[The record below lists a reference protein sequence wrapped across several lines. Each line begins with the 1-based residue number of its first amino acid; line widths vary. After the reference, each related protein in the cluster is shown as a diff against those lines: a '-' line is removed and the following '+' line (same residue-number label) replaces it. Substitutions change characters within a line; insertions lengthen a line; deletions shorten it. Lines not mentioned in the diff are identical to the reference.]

1 MKQLISTTLLLL
13 AFLSTT
19 LNAQQISSDA
29 YNKDVI
35 HEDFNAEGEYFKIIT
50 TTDNYF
56 ILDKGDYLLSR
67 NNKDSEYAIIAN
79 NSSVTDF
86 VIKAAVRIGPSE
98 NKKASVGIILKA
110 QQDGKG
116 AIIFEINKK
125 REYRIKQLI
134 GNNYQTLSGNAKQE
148 GWVKNKLVHGVDEHN
163 FIEIRSEK
171 NIYDIYINSKYL
183 TTFFIPDFT
192 SGSCGLIISPATKAR
207 ISYYYINTKGE
218 STAVADYTNENT
230 ASVNETIEQ
239 LNKRIV
245 ILEENNAK
253 LNELNTDSKA
263 LQLDEIKALT
273 AKNTSLANITTE
285 QEEEII
291 ELNSLI
297 TDLKEKANK
306 AEELETSNNSLQTTV
321 SSLTSENNS
330 LSSEI
335 KTLKIRNSDLATIS
349 STKEKEIIELNSLI
363 TSLKEKANK
372 AEELEN
378 SNTSLQTTV
387 SSLTSEN
394 NSLSSEVKTL
404 TTRNSDL
411 ASITTTQLIEI
422 KNNISLEASFN
433 NTIKELES
441 SKAQLLNEINTLK
454 VKNTELGSISS
465 TQEKEITALT
475 TVIDNFRATSNQAS
489 ATNKQL
495 NKKISGLKQQISL
508 EIATNTNLTNDLNKI
523 NKSTN
528 TQITQLTTEV
538 KTLKNKVAKLQTSNS
553 TLSADLS
560 TEKSAHQNTKSGLS
574 KSVKNKTTEINTLT
588 AELYNAK
595 EQLKTAKKTA
605 KNLKECVTNT
615 STLSVDLKNANTE
628 LITLKTT
635 QTKHDKVT
643 ADLNSKITVLSNQIS
658 TLELQLRTTKSEIS
672 ALEISNTQLK
682 ALFIQKDFELNGVK
696 ASEMVK
702 ETTVYVPTPKNLK
715 SNKVVYAVQLGMFM
729 QTQSASVYKNLDAV
743 WYQSNENG
751 TYQYLSGEF
760 SSPKEAAD
768 HQKAINAKGYTSA
781 FVVTIT
787 K

>member
-35 HEDFNAEGEYFKIIT
+35 HEDFNTEGKYFKIVT

-86 VIKAAVRIGPSE
+86 VIKTAVRIGPSA

-148 GWVKNKLVHGVDEHN
+148 GWVKNKLVNGVDEHN

-171 NIYDIYINSKYL
+171 NIYDIYINSEYL

-218 STAVADYTNENT
+218 STAVANYTNKNT

-285 QEEEII
+285 QE
-291 ELNSLI
+291 
-297 TDLKEKANK
+297 
-306 AEELETSNNSLQTTV
+306 
-321 SSLTSENNS
+321 
-330 LSSEI
+330 
-335 KTLKIRNSDLATIS
+335 
-349 STKEKEIIELNSLI
+349 KEIIELNSLI

-372 AEELEN
+372 AEELET

-394 NSLSSEVKTL
+394 NSLSSEVTNL
-404 TTRNSDL
+404 TIMNSDL
-411 ASITTTQLIEI
+411 ASI
-422 KNNISLEASFN
+422 
-433 NTIKELES
+433 S
-441 SKAQLLNEINTLK
+441 S
-454 VKNTELGSISS
+454 S
-465 TQEKEITALT
+465 QEKEITALT
-475 TVIDNFRATSNQAS
+475 TAIENFRNTSNQSS

-508 EIATNTNLTNDLNKI
+508 EKATNTDLTNDLNKI

-560 TEKSAHQNTKSGLS
+560 TEKSAHKNTKSGLS

-588 AELYNAK
+588 AELNKAK
-595 EQLKTAKKTA
+595 EQLKSVKKTA
-605 KNLKECVTNT
+605 KNLKECATNA
-615 STLSVDLKNANTE
+615 STLSVDLRNANTE
-628 LITLKTT
+628 LSTLKTT

-658 TLELQLRTTKSEIS
+658 TLELQLQTTKYEIS
-672 ALEISNTQLK
+672 ALETSNTELK

-696 ASEMVK
+696 ASDMVK

-729 QTQSASVYKNLDAV
+729 QTQSASAYKNLDAV

>member
-86 VIKAAVRIGPSE
+86 VIKTAVRIGPSD

-134 GNNYQTLSGNAKQE
+134 GDNYQTLSGNAKQE
-148 GWVKNKLVHGVDEHN
+148 GWVKNKLVNGVDEHN

-171 NIYDIYINSKYL
+171 NIYDIYINSEYL

-218 STAVADYTNENT
+218 STAVANYTNENT

-253 LNELNTDSKA
+253 LNELNTDSKT

-285 QEEEII
+285 Q
-291 ELNSLI
+291 
-297 TDLKEKANK
+297 
-306 AEELETSNNSLQTTV
+306 
-321 SSLTSENNS
+321 
-330 LSSEI
+330 
-335 KTLKIRNSDLATIS
+335 
-349 STKEKEIIELNSLI
+349 EKEIIELNSLI

-372 AEELEN
+372 AEELET

-394 NSLSSEVKTL
+394 NSLSSEVTNL
-404 TTRNSDL
+404 TIMNSDL
-411 ASITTTQLIEI
+411 ASI
-422 KNNISLEASFN
+422 
-433 NTIKELES
+433 S
-441 SKAQLLNEINTLK
+441 S
-454 VKNTELGSISS
+454 S
-465 TQEKEITALT
+465 QEKEITALT
-475 TVIDNFRATSNQAS
+475 TAIENFRNTSNQSS

-508 EIATNTNLTNDLNKI
+508 EKATNTDLTNDLNKI

-560 TEKSAHQNTKSGLS
+560 TEKSAHKNTKSGLS
-574 KSVKNKTTEINTLT
+574 TSVKNKTTEINTLT
-588 AELYNAK
+588 AELNTAK

-605 KNLKECVTNT
+605 KNLKECATNA
-615 STLSVDLKNANTE
+615 STLSVDLRNANTE
-628 LITLKTT
+628 LSTLKTT

-658 TLELQLRTTKSEIS
+658 TLELKLQTTKSEIS
-672 ALEISNTQLK
+672 ALETSNTELK

-696 ASEMVK
+696 ASDMVK

-729 QTQSASVYKNLDAV
+729 QTQSASAYKNLDAV

>member
-35 HEDFNAEGEYFKIIT
+35 HEDFNTEGEYFKIVT

-86 VIKAAVRIGPSE
+86 VIKTAVRIGPSE

-134 GNNYQTLSGNAKQE
+134 GDSYQTLSGNAKQE
-148 GWVKNKLVHGVDEHN
+148 GWVKNKLVNGVDEHN

-171 NIYDIYINSKYL
+171 NIYDIYINSEYL

-218 STAVADYTNENT
+218 STAVANYTNENT

-263 LQLDEIKALT
+263 LQSDEIIALT
-273 AKNTSLANITTE
+273 TKNTSLANITTE

-297 TDLKEKANK
+297 TD
-306 AEELETSNNSLQTTV
+306 
-321 SSLTSENNS
+321 
-330 LSSEI
+330 
-335 KTLKIRNSDLATIS
+335 
-349 STKEKEIIELNSLI
+349 
-363 TSLKEKANK
+363 LKEKANK

-411 ASITTTQLIEI
+411 ASIT
-422 KNNISLEASFN
+422 
-433 NTIKELES
+433 
-441 SKAQLLNEINTLK
+441 
-454 VKNTELGSISS
+454 S

-475 TVIDNFRATSNQAS
+475 TAIENFKNTSNQSS

-508 EIATNTNLTNDLNKI
+508 EQATNTDLTNQINKI

-528 TQITQLTTEV
+528 TQITQLTNQVKVNLSQV
-538 KTLKNKVAKLQTSNS
+538 KTLKNKVTQLQTSNS

-560 TEKSAHQNTKSGLS
+560 TEKSAHKNTKSGIS
-574 KSVKNKTTEINTLT
+574 KSVRNKTTEINTLT
-588 AELYNAK
+588 ADLNNAK
-595 EQLKTAKKTA
+595 EQLKTAI
-605 KNLKECVTNT
+605 
-615 STLSVDLKNANTE
+615 STLSGDLWSANTE
-628 LITLKTT
+628 LSTLKTT

-658 TLELQLRTTKSEIS
+658 TLELQLQTTKSEIS
-672 ALEISNTQLK
+672 VLEITNTELK

-696 ASEMVK
+696 ASDMVK
-702 ETTVYVPTPKNLK
+702 ETTVYIPTPKNLK

-768 HQKAINAKGYTSA
+768 HQKAINAKGYSSA

>member
-13 AFLSTT
+13 AFLSIT
-19 LNAQQISSDA
+19 LNAQQISSEA

-35 HEDFNAEGEYFKIIT
+35 HEDFNTEGEYFKIVT

-86 VIKAAVRIGPSE
+86 VIKTAVRIGPSE

-125 REYRIKQLI
+125 KEYRIKQLI

-148 GWVKNKLVHGVDEHN
+148 GWVKNKLVNGVDEHN

-171 NIYDIYINSKYL
+171 NIYDIYINSEYL

-218 STAVADYTNENT
+218 STAVANYTNENT

-306 AEELETSNNSLQTTV
+306 AEELETSNTSLQTTV

-335 KTLKIRNSDLATIS
+335 
-349 STKEKEIIELNSLI
+349 
-363 TSLKEKANK
+363 
-372 AEELEN
+372 
-378 SNTSLQTTV
+378 
-387 SSLTSEN
+387 
-394 NSLSSEVKTL
+394 KTL

-422 KNNISLEASFN
+422 KNNISLVASFN

-454 VKNTELGSISS
+454 VKNTELASISS
-465 TQEKEITALT
+465 TQEKEITTLT
-475 TVIDNFRATSNQAS
+475 TAIDNFRATSNQAS

-508 EIATNTNLTNDLNKI
+508 EKATNTNLTNDLNKI

-560 TEKSAHQNTKSGLS
+560 TEKIAHKNTKSGLS

-588 AELYNAK
+588 AELNNAK

-605 KNLKECVTNT
+605 KNLKECATNA
-615 STLSVDLKNANTE
+615 STLSVDLRNANTE
-628 LITLKTT
+628 LRTLKTT

-672 ALEISNTQLK
+672 ALEISNTELK

-729 QTQSASVYKNLDAV
+729 QTQSASAYKNLDAV

>member
-35 HEDFNAEGEYFKIIT
+35 HEDFNTEGKYFKIVT

-86 VIKAAVRIGPSE
+86 VIKTAVRIGPSE

-171 NIYDIYINSKYL
+171 NIYDIYINSEYL

-218 STAVADYTNENT
+218 STAVANYTNKNT

-253 LNELNTDSKA
+253 LNELNTDSKT

-285 QEEEII
+285 QEKEII

-297 TDLKEKANK
+297 TDLKEKANQ
-306 AEELETSNNSLQTTV
+306 AEELET
-321 SSLTSENNS
+321 
-330 LSSEI
+330 
-335 KTLKIRNSDLATIS
+335 
-349 STKEKEIIELNSLI
+349 
-363 TSLKEKANK
+363 
-372 AEELEN
+372 

-387 SSLTSEN
+387 SSLTSEK
-394 NSLSSEVKTL
+394 NSLSSEVTNL
-404 TTRNSDL
+404 TIMNSDL
-411 ASITTTQLIEI
+411 ASI
-422 KNNISLEASFN
+422 
-433 NTIKELES
+433 S
-441 SKAQLLNEINTLK
+441 S
-454 VKNTELGSISS
+454 S
-465 TQEKEITALT
+465 QEKEITALT
-475 TVIDNFRATSNQAS
+475 TAIENFRNTSNQSS

-508 EIATNTNLTNDLNKI
+508 EKATNTDLTNDLNKI

-560 TEKSAHQNTKSGLS
+560 TEKSAHKNTKSGLS
-574 KSVKNKTTEINTLT
+574 TSVKNKTTEINSLT
-588 AELYNAK
+588 AELNTAK

-605 KNLKECVTNT
+605 KNLKECATNA
-615 STLSVDLKNANTE
+615 STLSVDLRNVNTE
-628 LITLKTT
+628 LSTLKTT

-658 TLELQLRTTKSEIS
+658 TLELQLQTTKSEIS
-672 ALEISNTQLK
+672 ALETSNTELK

-696 ASEMVK
+696 ASDMVK

-729 QTQSASVYKNLDAV
+729 QTQSASAYKNLDAV

>member
-35 HEDFNAEGEYFKIIT
+35 HEDFNTEGKYFKIVT

-86 VIKAAVRIGPSE
+86 VIKTAVRIGPSA

-125 REYRIKQLI
+125 KEYRIKQLI

-148 GWVKNKLVHGVDEHN
+148 GWVKNKLVNGVDEHN

-171 NIYDIYINSKYL
+171 NIYDIYINSEYL

-218 STAVADYTNENT
+218 STAVANYTNENT

-263 LQLDEIKALT
+263 LQSDEIIALT
-273 AKNTSLANITTE
+273 TKNTSLANITTE
-285 QEEEII
+285 QEKEII
-291 ELNSLI
+291 DLNSLI

-306 AEELETSNNSLQTTV
+306 AEELET
-321 SSLTSENNS
+321 
-330 LSSEI
+330 
-335 KTLKIRNSDLATIS
+335 
-349 STKEKEIIELNSLI
+349 
-363 TSLKEKANK
+363 
-372 AEELEN
+372 

-411 ASITTTQLIEI
+411 ASITTNQLIEI

-454 VKNTELGSISS
+454 V
-465 TQEKEITALT
+465 TQA
-475 TVIDNFRATSNQAS
+475 
-489 ATNKQL
+489 
-495 NKKISGLKQQISL
+495 
-508 EIATNTNLTNDLNKI
+508 
-523 NKSTN
+523 
-528 TQITQLTTEV
+528 
-538 KTLKNKVAKLQTSNS
+538 
-553 TLSADLS
+553 
-560 TEKSAHQNTKSGLS
+560 
-574 KSVKNKTTEINTLT
+574 
-588 AELYNAK
+588 
-595 EQLKTAKKTA
+595 
-605 KNLKECVTNT
+605 
-615 STLSVDLKNANTE
+615 
-628 LITLKTT
+628 
-635 QTKHDKVT
+635 KHDKVT
-643 ADLNSKITVLSNQIS
+643 NNLNTQITDLNNKVDLLNNQLNIRNNDVATLQTTNAELKELFVL
-658 TLELQLRTTKSEIS
+658 
-672 ALEISNTQLK
+672 
-682 ALFIQKDFELNGVK
+682 KDFELNGVK
-696 ASEMVK
+696 PSEMVK
-702 ETTVYVPTPKNLK
+702 QTSNTPP
-715 SNKVVYAVQLGMFM
+715 A
-729 QTQSASVYKNLDAV
+729 
-743 WYQSNENG
+743 
-751 TYQYLSGEF
+751 
-760 SSPKEAAD
+760 PKLLRNTNTFYT
-768 HQKAINAKGYTSA
+768 INY
-781 FVVTIT
+781 
-787 K
+787 

>member
-35 HEDFNAEGEYFKIIT
+35 HEDFNTEGEYFKIVT

-86 VIKAAVRIGPSE
+86 VIKTAVRIGPSA

-134 GNNYQTLSGNAKQE
+134 GDNYQTLSGNAKQE
-148 GWVKNKLVHGVDEHN
+148 GWVKNKLVNGVDEHN

-171 NIYDIYINSKYL
+171 NIYDIYINSEYL

-218 STAVADYTNENT
+218 STAVANYTNENT

-253 LNELNTDSKA
+253 LNELNTDSKT

-285 QEEEII
+285 QE
-291 ELNSLI
+291 
-297 TDLKEKANK
+297 
-306 AEELETSNNSLQTTV
+306 
-321 SSLTSENNS
+321 
-330 LSSEI
+330 
-335 KTLKIRNSDLATIS
+335 
-349 STKEKEIIELNSLI
+349 KEIIELNSLI

-372 AEELEN
+372 AEEAET

-411 ASITTTQLIEI
+411 
-422 KNNISLEASFN
+422 
-433 NTIKELES
+433 
-441 SKAQLLNEINTLK
+441 
-454 VKNTELGSISS
+454 VSISS
-465 TQEKEITALT
+465 SQEKEITALT
-475 TVIDNFRATSNQAS
+475 TAIENFRNTSNQS
-489 ATNKQL
+489 IATNKQL

-508 EIATNTNLTNDLNKI
+508 EKATNTDLTNDLNKI

-588 AELYNAK
+588 AELNKAK
-595 EQLKTAKKTA
+595 EQLKSVKKTA
-605 KNLKECVTNT
+605 KNLKECATNA
-615 STLSVDLKNANTE
+615 STLSVDLRNANTE
-628 LITLKTT
+628 LSTLKTT

-658 TLELQLRTTKSEIS
+658 TLELKLQTTKSEIS
-672 ALEISNTQLK
+672 ALETSNTELK

-696 ASEMVK
+696 ASDMVK

-729 QTQSASVYKNLDAV
+729 QTQSASAYKNLDAV

>member
-86 VIKAAVRIGPSE
+86 VIKTAVRIGPSE

-134 GNNYQTLSGNAKQE
+134 GDSYQTLSGNAKQE

-218 STAVADYTNENT
+218 STAVANYTNENT

-253 LNELNTDSKA
+253 LNELNTDSKT
-263 LQLDEIKALT
+263 LQWDEIKALT

-285 QEEEII
+285 QE
-291 ELNSLI
+291 
-297 TDLKEKANK
+297 
-306 AEELETSNNSLQTTV
+306 
-321 SSLTSENNS
+321 
-330 LSSEI
+330 
-335 KTLKIRNSDLATIS
+335 
-349 STKEKEIIELNSLI
+349 
-363 TSLKEKANK
+363 
-372 AEELEN
+372 
-378 SNTSLQTTV
+378 
-387 SSLTSEN
+387 
-394 NSLSSEVKTL
+394 
-404 TTRNSDL
+404 
-411 ASITTTQLIEI
+411 
-422 KNNISLEASFN
+422 
-433 NTIKELES
+433 
-441 SKAQLLNEINTLK
+441 
-454 VKNTELGSISS
+454 
-465 TQEKEITALT
+465 KEITALT
-475 TVIDNFRATSNQAS
+475 TAIENFRNTSNQSS

-508 EIATNTNLTNDLNKI
+508 EKATNTDLTNDLNKI

-605 KNLKECVTNT
+605 KNLKECATNT

-658 TLELQLRTTKSEIS
+658 TLELQLQTTKSEIS
-672 ALEISNTQLK
+672 ALETSNTELK

-696 ASEMVK
+696 ASDMVK
-702 ETTVYVPTPKNLK
+702 ETTVYIPTPKNLK

-768 HQKAINAKGYTSA
+768 HQKAINAKGYSSA

>member
-1 MKQLISTTLLLL
+1 MKQIISTTLLLL

-19 LNAQQISSDA
+19 LNAQQISSEA

-35 HEDFNAEGEYFKIIT
+35 HEDFNTEGEYFKIVT

-86 VIKAAVRIGPSE
+86 VIKTAVRIGPSD

-125 REYRIKQLI
+125 KEYRIKQLI
-134 GNNYQTLSGNAKQE
+134 GSNYQTLSGNAKQE
-148 GWVKNKLVHGVDEHN
+148 GWVKNKLVNGVDEHN

-171 NIYDIYINSKYL
+171 NIYDIYINSEYL

-218 STAVADYTNENT
+218 STAVANYTNENT

-253 LNELNTDSKA
+253 LNELNSDSKA
-263 LQLDEIKALT
+263 LQSDEIKALI
-273 AKNTSLANITTE
+273 AKNTSLANITIE
-285 QEEEII
+285 QEKEII
-291 ELNSLI
+291 ELNS
-297 TDLKEKANK
+297 DSKA
-306 AEELETSNNSLQTTV
+306 LQ
-321 SSLTSENNS
+321 SD
-330 LSSEI
+330 EI
-335 KTLKIRNSDLATIS
+335 KALTTKNTSLANITIEQ
-349 STKEKEIIELNSLI
+349 EKEIIELNSLI
-363 TSLKEKANK
+363 TSLKEKSK
-372 AEELEN
+372 KTEELET
-378 SNTSLQTTV
+378 SNISLQTTV

-411 ASITTTQLIEI
+411 ASITTNQYIEI
-422 KNNISLEASFN
+422 KNNSSLEASFN

-441 SKAQLLNEINTLK
+441 SKAQLLNEVNTLK
-454 VKNTELGSISS
+454 VKNTELASISS

-475 TVIDNFRATSNQAS
+475 TAIENFKNTSNQSS

-508 EIATNTNLTNDLNKI
+508 EQATNTDLTNQINKI

-528 TQITQLTTEV
+528 TQITQLTNQVKVNLSQV
-538 KTLKNKVAKLQTSNS
+538 KTLKNKVTQLQTSNL

-560 TEKSAHQNTKSGLS
+560 TEKSAHKNTKSGIS
-574 KSVKNKTTEINTLT
+574 KSVRNKTTEINTLT
-588 AELYNAK
+588 TDLNNAK

-605 KNLKECVTNT
+605 KSLKECATNV
-615 STLSVDLKNANTE
+615 STLSGDLWSANTE
-628 LITLKTT
+628 LSTLKTT

-658 TLELQLRTTKSEIS
+658 TLELQLQTTKSEIS
-672 ALEISNTQLK
+672 VLEITNTELK

-696 ASEMVK
+696 ASDMVK
-702 ETTVYVPTPKNLK
+702 ETTVYIPTPKNLK

-760 SSPKEAAD
+760 SSPKEATD
-768 HQKAINAKGYTSA
+768 HQKAINAKGYSSA

>member
-86 VIKAAVRIGPSE
+86 VIKTAVRIGPSD

-125 REYRIKQLI
+125 KEYRIKQLI

-171 NIYDIYINSKYL
+171 NIYDIYINSEYL

-218 STAVADYTNENT
+218 STAVANYTNENT

-253 LNELNTDSKA
+253 LNELNTDSKT

-285 QEEEII
+285 QEKEII

-297 TDLKEKANK
+297 TDLKEKANQ
-306 AEELETSNNSLQTTV
+306 AEELET
-321 SSLTSENNS
+321 
-330 LSSEI
+330 
-335 KTLKIRNSDLATIS
+335 
-349 STKEKEIIELNSLI
+349 
-363 TSLKEKANK
+363 
-372 AEELEN
+372 

-387 SSLTSEN
+387 SSLTSEK
-394 NSLSSEVKTL
+394 NSLSSEVTNL
-404 TTRNSDL
+404 TIMNSDL
-411 ASITTTQLIEI
+411 ASI
-422 KNNISLEASFN
+422 
-433 NTIKELES
+433 S
-441 SKAQLLNEINTLK
+441 S
-454 VKNTELGSISS
+454 S
-465 TQEKEITALT
+465 QEKEITALT
-475 TVIDNFRATSNQAS
+475 TAIENFRNTSNQSS

-508 EIATNTNLTNDLNKI
+508 EKATNTDLTNDLNKI

-560 TEKSAHQNTKSGLS
+560 TEKSAHKNTKSGLS
-574 KSVKNKTTEINTLT
+574 RSVKNKTTEINTLT
-588 AELYNAK
+588 AELNKAK
-595 EQLKTAKKTA
+595 EQLKSVKKTA
-605 KNLKECVTNT
+605 KNLKECATNA
-615 STLSVDLKNANTE
+615 STLSVDLKNVNTE
-628 LITLKTT
+628 LSTLKTT

-658 TLELQLRTTKSEIS
+658 TLELQLQTTKSEIS
-672 ALEISNTQLK
+672 ALETSNTELK

-696 ASEMVK
+696 ASDMVK
-702 ETTVYVPTPKNLK
+702 ETTAYVPTPKNLK

-729 QTQSASVYKNLDAV
+729 QTQSASAYKNLDAV

>member
-35 HEDFNAEGEYFKIIT
+35 HEDFNTEGNYFKIVT

-86 VIKAAVRIGPSE
+86 VIKTAVRIGPSE

-134 GNNYQTLSGNAKQE
+134 GDNYQTLSGNAKQE
-148 GWVKNKLVHGVDEHN
+148 GWVKNKLVNGVDEHN

-171 NIYDIYINSKYL
+171 NIYDIYINSEYL

-218 STAVADYTNENT
+218 STAVANYTNENT

-253 LNELNTDSKA
+253 LNELNTDSKT

-285 QEEEII
+285 QE
-291 ELNSLI
+291 
-297 TDLKEKANK
+297 
-306 AEELETSNNSLQTTV
+306 
-321 SSLTSENNS
+321 
-330 LSSEI
+330 
-335 KTLKIRNSDLATIS
+335 
-349 STKEKEIIELNSLI
+349 
-363 TSLKEKANK
+363 
-372 AEELEN
+372 
-378 SNTSLQTTV
+378 
-387 SSLTSEN
+387 
-394 NSLSSEVKTL
+394 
-404 TTRNSDL
+404 
-411 ASITTTQLIEI
+411 
-422 KNNISLEASFN
+422 
-433 NTIKELES
+433 
-441 SKAQLLNEINTLK
+441 
-454 VKNTELGSISS
+454 
-465 TQEKEITALT
+465 KEITALT
-475 TVIDNFRATSNQAS
+475 TAIENFRNTSNQSS

-508 EIATNTNLTNDLNKI
+508 EKATNTDLTNDLNKI

-560 TEKSAHQNTKSGLS
+560 TEKSAHKNTKSGLS
-574 KSVKNKTTEINTLT
+574 RSVKNKTTEINTLT
-588 AELYNAK
+588 AELNKAK
-595 EQLKTAKKTA
+595 EQLKSVKKTA
-605 KNLKECVTNT
+605 KNLKECATNA
-615 STLSVDLKNANTE
+615 STLSVDLRNANTE
-628 LITLKTT
+628 LSTLKTT

-658 TLELQLRTTKSEIS
+658 TLELQLQTTKSEIS
-672 ALEISNTQLK
+672 ALETSNTELK

-696 ASEMVK
+696 ASDMVK

-729 QTQSASVYKNLDAV
+729 QTQSASAYKNLDAV

>member
-35 HEDFNAEGEYFKIIT
+35 HEDFNTEGEYFKIVT

-86 VIKAAVRIGPSE
+86 VIKTAVRIGPSE

-134 GNNYQTLSGNAKQE
+134 GDSYQTLSGNAKQE

-171 NIYDIYINSKYL
+171 NIYDIYINSEYL

-218 STAVADYTNENT
+218 STAVANYTNENT

-253 LNELNTDSKA
+253 LNELNTDSKT

-285 QEEEII
+285 QE
-291 ELNSLI
+291 
-297 TDLKEKANK
+297 
-306 AEELETSNNSLQTTV
+306 
-321 SSLTSENNS
+321 
-330 LSSEI
+330 
-335 KTLKIRNSDLATIS
+335 
-349 STKEKEIIELNSLI
+349 
-363 TSLKEKANK
+363 
-372 AEELEN
+372 
-378 SNTSLQTTV
+378 
-387 SSLTSEN
+387 
-394 NSLSSEVKTL
+394 
-404 TTRNSDL
+404 
-411 ASITTTQLIEI
+411 
-422 KNNISLEASFN
+422 
-433 NTIKELES
+433 
-441 SKAQLLNEINTLK
+441 
-454 VKNTELGSISS
+454 
-465 TQEKEITALT
+465 KEITALT
-475 TVIDNFRATSNQAS
+475 TAIENFRNTSNQSS

-508 EIATNTNLTNDLNKI
+508 EKATNTDLTNDLNKI

-560 TEKSAHQNTKSGLS
+560 TEKSAHKNTKSGIS
-574 KSVKNKTTEINTLT
+574 KSVRNKTTEINTLT
-588 AELYNAK
+588 AELNTAK

-605 KNLKECVTNT
+605 KNLKECATNA
-615 STLSVDLKNANTE
+615 STLSVDLRNVNTE
-628 LITLKTT
+628 LSTLKTT

-658 TLELQLRTTKSEIS
+658 TLELQLRTAKSEIS
-672 ALEISNTQLK
+672 ALETSNTELK

-696 ASEMVK
+696 ASDMVK
-702 ETTVYVPTPKNLK
+702 ETTAYVPTPKNLK

-729 QTQSASVYKNLDAV
+729 QTQSASAYKNLDAV

>member
-86 VIKAAVRIGPSE
+86 VIKTAVRIGPSE

-125 REYRIKQLI
+125 KEYRIKQLI

-148 GWVKNKLVHGVDEHN
+148 GWVKNKLVNGVDEHN

-171 NIYDIYINSKYL
+171 NIYDIYINSEYL

-218 STAVADYTNENT
+218 STAVANYTNENT

-263 LQLDEIKALT
+263 LQSDEIKALI
-273 AKNTSLANITTE
+273 AKNTSLANITIE
-285 QEEEII
+285 Q
-291 ELNSLI
+291 
-297 TDLKEKANK
+297 
-306 AEELETSNNSLQTTV
+306 
-321 SSLTSENNS
+321 
-330 LSSEI
+330 
-335 KTLKIRNSDLATIS
+335 
-349 STKEKEIIELNSLI
+349 EKEIIELNSLI
-363 TSLKEKANK
+363 TSLKEKENK
-372 AEELEN
+372 AKELET

-394 NSLSSEVKTL
+394 NSLSSEVKNL
-404 TTRNSDL
+404 TSRNSDL
-411 ASITTTQLIEI
+411 ASI
-422 KNNISLEASFN
+422 
-433 NTIKELES
+433 S
-441 SKAQLLNEINTLK
+441 S
-454 VKNTELGSISS
+454 S
-465 TQEKEITALT
+465 QEKEIIALT
-475 TVIDNFRATSNQAS
+475 TAIENFRNTSNQYS

-495 NKKISGLKQQISL
+495 NKKISGLKLQISL
-508 EIATNTNLTNDLNKI
+508 EKA
-523 NKSTN
+523 TN
-528 TQITQLTTEV
+528 TQITQLTTEI
-538 KTLKNKVAKLQTSNS
+538 KTLKNKAAKLQTSNS

-560 TEKSAHQNTKSGLS
+560 TEKSAHKNTKSGLS

-588 AELYNAK
+588 AELNNAK
-595 EQLKTAKKTA
+595 EQLKSAKKTA
-605 KNLKECVTNT
+605 KNLKECATNA

-643 ADLNSKITVLSNQIS
+643 AELNSKITVLSNQIS

-672 ALEISNTQLK
+672 ALETSNTELK

-696 ASEMVK
+696 ASDMVK

-729 QTQSASVYKNLDAV
+729 QTQSASAYKNLDAV
-743 WYQSNENG
+743 WCQSNENG
-751 TYQYLSGEF
+751 TYQYLSGDF

>member
-1 MKQLISTTLLLL
+1 MKQLISTTILLL

-19 LNAQQISSDA
+19 LNAQQISSEA
-29 YNKDVI
+29 YNKDLI
-35 HEDFNAEGEYFKIIT
+35 HEDFNTEGEYFKIVT
-50 TTDNYF
+50 TNDNYF

-86 VIKAAVRIGPSE
+86 VIKTAVRIGPSN
-98 NKKASVGIILKA
+98 NKKGSVGIILKA

-125 REYRIKQLI
+125 REYRIKQII
-134 GNNYQTLSGNAKQE
+134 GNNYQTLSGNAKHK
-148 GWVKNKLVHGVDEHN
+148 GWVKNKLVNGVDEYN

-171 NIYDIYINSKYL
+171 NIYDIYINSEYL

-218 STAVADYTNENT
+218 STAVANYTNENT
-230 ASVNETIEQ
+230 VSINETIEQ

-253 LNELNTDSKA
+253 LNELNTDSQA

-273 AKNTSLANITTE
+273 AKNTSLANITTV
-285 QEEEII
+285 QEKEII

-306 AEELETSNNSLQTTV
+306 AEELETSNTSLLTTV

-330 LSSEI
+330 
-335 KTLKIRNSDLATIS
+335 R
-349 STKEKEIIELNSLI
+349 
-363 TSLKEKANK
+363 
-372 AEELEN
+372 
-378 SNTSLQTTV
+378 
-387 SSLTSEN
+387 
-394 NSLSSEVKTL
+394 SSEVTNL
-404 TTRNSDL
+404 TIMNSDL
-411 ASITTTQLIEI
+411 ASI
-422 KNNISLEASFN
+422 
-433 NTIKELES
+433 S
-441 SKAQLLNEINTLK
+441 S
-454 VKNTELGSISS
+454 S
-465 TQEKEITALT
+465 QEKEITALT
-475 TVIDNFRATSNQAS
+475 TAIENFRNTSNQSS

-508 EIATNTNLTNDLNKI
+508 EKATNTNLTNDLNKI

-528 TQITQLTTEV
+528 TQIKQLTTEV

-553 TLSADLS
+553 TLSADL
-560 TEKSAHQNTKSGLS
+560 
-574 KSVKNKTTEINTLT
+574 TTEINSLT
-588 AELYNAK
+588 AELNTAK

-605 KNLKECVTNT
+605 KNLKECATNA
-615 STLSVDLKNANTE
+615 STLSVDLRNANTE
-628 LITLKTT
+628 LRTLKTT

-643 ADLNSKITVLSNQIS
+643 TDLNSKITVLSNQIS
-658 TLELQLRTTKSEIS
+658 TLELQLQTTKSEIS
-672 ALEISNTQLK
+672 ALETSNTELK

-768 HQKAINAKGYTSA
+768 HQRAINAKGYTSA

>member
-86 VIKAAVRIGPSE
+86 VIKTAVRIGPSA

-125 REYRIKQLI
+125 KEYRIKQLI

-148 GWVKNKLVHGVDEHN
+148 GWVKNKLVNGVDEHN

-171 NIYDIYINSKYL
+171 NIYDIYINSEYL

-218 STAVADYTNENT
+218 STAIANYTNEDT
-230 ASVNETIEQ
+230 ASVNQTIEQ

-253 LNELNTDSKA
+253 LNELNTDSKT

-285 QEEEII
+285 QE
-291 ELNSLI
+291 
-297 TDLKEKANK
+297 
-306 AEELETSNNSLQTTV
+306 
-321 SSLTSENNS
+321 
-330 LSSEI
+330 
-335 KTLKIRNSDLATIS
+335 
-349 STKEKEIIELNSLI
+349 
-363 TSLKEKANK
+363 
-372 AEELEN
+372 
-378 SNTSLQTTV
+378 
-387 SSLTSEN
+387 
-394 NSLSSEVKTL
+394 
-404 TTRNSDL
+404 
-411 ASITTTQLIEI
+411 
-422 KNNISLEASFN
+422 
-433 NTIKELES
+433 
-441 SKAQLLNEINTLK
+441 
-454 VKNTELGSISS
+454 
-465 TQEKEITALT
+465 KEITALT
-475 TVIDNFRATSNQAS
+475 TAIENFRNTSNQSS

-508 EIATNTNLTNDLNKI
+508 EKATNTDLTNDLNKI

-560 TEKSAHQNTKSGLS
+560 TEKSAHKNTKSGLS

-588 AELYNAK
+588 AELNKAK
-595 EQLKTAKKTA
+595 EQLKSVKKTA
-605 KNLKECVTNT
+605 KNLKECATNA
-615 STLSVDLKNANTE
+615 STLSVDLRNANTE
-628 LITLKTT
+628 LSTLKTT

-658 TLELQLRTTKSEIS
+658 TLELKLQTTKSEIS
-672 ALEISNTQLK
+672 ALETSNTELK

-696 ASEMVK
+696 ASDMVK

-729 QTQSASVYKNLDAV
+729 QTQSASAYKNLDAV

>member
-19 LNAQQISSDA
+19 LNAQQISSEA

-35 HEDFNAEGEYFKIIT
+35 HEDFNTEGEYFKIIT

-86 VIKAAVRIGPSE
+86 VIKTAVRIGPSE

-125 REYRIKQLI
+125 KEYRIKQLI
-134 GNNYQTLSGNAKQE
+134 GDNYQTLSGNAKQE
-148 GWVKNKLVHGVDEHN
+148 GWVKNKLVNGVDEHN

-171 NIYDIYINSKYL
+171 NIYDIYINSEYL

-218 STAVADYTNENT
+218 STAVANYTNENT

-245 ILEENNAK
+245 IIEENNAK
-253 LNELNTDSKA
+253 LNELNSDSKA
-263 LQLDEIKALT
+263 LQSDEIKALI
-273 AKNTSLANITTE
+273 AKNTSLANITIE
-285 QEEEII
+285 Q
-291 ELNSLI
+291 
-297 TDLKEKANK
+297 
-306 AEELETSNNSLQTTV
+306 
-321 SSLTSENNS
+321 
-330 LSSEI
+330 
-335 KTLKIRNSDLATIS
+335 
-349 STKEKEIIELNSLI
+349 EKEIIELNSLI

-372 AEELEN
+372 AEELET
-378 SNTSLQTTV
+378 SYTSLQTTV
-387 SSLTSEN
+387 SSLTSKN
-394 NSLSSEVKTL
+394 NSLSSKVKTL

-411 ASITTTQLIEI
+411 A
-422 KNNISLEASFN
+422 
-433 NTIKELES
+433 
-441 SKAQLLNEINTLK
+441 
-454 VKNTELGSISS
+454 SISS

-475 TVIDNFRATSNQAS
+475 TAIENFKNTSNQSS

-508 EIATNTNLTNDLNKI
+508 EQATNTDLTNQINKI

-528 TQITQLTTEV
+528 TQITQLTNQVKVNLSQV
-538 KTLKNKVAKLQTSNS
+538 KTLKNKVTQLQTSNS

-560 TEKSAHQNTKSGLS
+560 TEKSAHKNTKSGIS
-574 KSVKNKTTEINTLT
+574 KSVRNKTTEINTLT
-588 AELYNAK
+588 ADLNNAK
-595 EQLKTAKKTA
+595 EQLKTAI
-605 KNLKECVTNT
+605 
-615 STLSVDLKNANTE
+615 STLSGDLWSANTE
-628 LITLKTT
+628 LSTLKTT

-658 TLELQLRTTKSEIS
+658 TLELQLQTTKSEIS
-672 ALEISNTQLK
+672 VLEITNTELK

-696 ASEMVK
+696 ASDMVK
-702 ETTVYVPTPKNLK
+702 ETTVYIPTPKNLK

-768 HQKAINAKGYTSA
+768 HQKAINAKGYSSA

>member
-134 GNNYQTLSGNAKQE
+134 GDSYQTLSGNAKQE
-148 GWVKNKLVHGVDEHN
+148 GWVKNKLVNGVDEHN

-171 NIYDIYINSKYL
+171 NIYDIYINSEYL

-218 STAVADYTNENT
+218 STAVANYTNENT

-253 LNELNTDSKA
+253 LNELNTDSKT

-285 QEEEII
+285 QE
-291 ELNSLI
+291 
-297 TDLKEKANK
+297 
-306 AEELETSNNSLQTTV
+306 
-321 SSLTSENNS
+321 
-330 LSSEI
+330 
-335 KTLKIRNSDLATIS
+335 
-349 STKEKEIIELNSLI
+349 
-363 TSLKEKANK
+363 
-372 AEELEN
+372 
-378 SNTSLQTTV
+378 
-387 SSLTSEN
+387 
-394 NSLSSEVKTL
+394 
-404 TTRNSDL
+404 
-411 ASITTTQLIEI
+411 
-422 KNNISLEASFN
+422 
-433 NTIKELES
+433 
-441 SKAQLLNEINTLK
+441 
-454 VKNTELGSISS
+454 
-465 TQEKEITALT
+465 KEITALT
-475 TVIDNFRATSNQAS
+475 TALENFRNTSNQSS

-508 EIATNTNLTNDLNKI
+508 EKATNTDLTNDLNKI

-560 TEKSAHQNTKSGLS
+560 TEKSAHKNTKSGLS

-588 AELYNAK
+588 AELNKAK
-595 EQLKTAKKTA
+595 EQLKSVKKTA
-605 KNLKECVTNT
+605 KNLKECATNA
-615 STLSVDLKNANTE
+615 STLSVDLRNANTE
-628 LITLKTT
+628 LSTLKTT

-658 TLELQLRTTKSEIS
+658 TLELKLQTTKSEIS
-672 ALEISNTQLK
+672 ALETSNTELK

-696 ASEMVK
+696 ASDMVK

-729 QTQSASVYKNLDAV
+729 QTQSASAYKNLDAV

>member
-86 VIKAAVRIGPSE
+86 VIKTAVRIGPSE

-125 REYRIKQLI
+125 KEYRIKQLI

-148 GWVKNKLVHGVDEHN
+148 GWVKNKLVNGVDEHN

-171 NIYDIYINSKYL
+171 NIYDIYINSEYL

-218 STAVADYTNENT
+218 STAVANYTNENT

-263 LQLDEIKALT
+263 LQSDEIKALT
-273 AKNTSLANITTE
+273 AKNTSLANITIE
-285 QEEEII
+285 Q
-291 ELNSLI
+291 
-297 TDLKEKANK
+297 
-306 AEELETSNNSLQTTV
+306 
-321 SSLTSENNS
+321 
-330 LSSEI
+330 
-335 KTLKIRNSDLATIS
+335 
-349 STKEKEIIELNSLI
+349 EKEIIELNSLI

-372 AEELEN
+372 AEEAET

-411 ASITTTQLIEI
+411 
-422 KNNISLEASFN
+422 
-433 NTIKELES
+433 
-441 SKAQLLNEINTLK
+441 
-454 VKNTELGSISS
+454 VSISS
-465 TQEKEITALT
+465 SQEKEITALT
-475 TVIDNFRATSNQAS
+475 TAIENFRNTSNQSS

-508 EIATNTNLTNDLNKI
+508 EKATNTDLTNDLNKI

-560 TEKSAHQNTKSGLS
+560 TEKSAHKNTKSGLS
-574 KSVKNKTTEINTLT
+574 TSVKNKTTEINSLT
-588 AELYNAK
+588 AELNTAK

-605 KNLKECVTNT
+605 KNLKECATNA
-615 STLSVDLKNANTE
+615 STLSVDLKNVNTE
-628 LITLKTT
+628 LSTLKTT

-658 TLELQLRTTKSEIS
+658 TLELQLQTTKSEIS
-672 ALEISNTQLK
+672 ALETSNTELK

-696 ASEMVK
+696 ASDMVK

-729 QTQSASVYKNLDAV
+729 QTQSASAYKNLDAV

>member
-1 MKQLISTTLLLL
+1 MKQLISTTLFLL

-35 HEDFNAEGEYFKIIT
+35 HEDFNTEGKYFKIVT

-86 VIKAAVRIGPSE
+86 VIKTAVRIGPSE

-148 GWVKNKLVHGVDEHN
+148 GWVKNKLVNGVDEHN

-171 NIYDIYINSKYL
+171 NIYDIYINSEYL

-218 STAVADYTNENT
+218 STAVANYTNENT

-273 AKNTSLANITTE
+273 AKNTSLANITIE
-285 QEEEII
+285 QEKEII
-291 ELNSLI
+291 KLNSLI
-297 TDLKEKANK
+297 TSLREKENK
-306 AEELETSNNSLQTTV
+306 AEELENSNTSLQTTV
-321 SSLTSENNS
+321 RSLNSENNS

-372 AEELEN
+372 AEELET

-394 NSLSSEVKTL
+394 NSLSSEVTNL
-404 TTRNSDL
+404 TIMNSDL
-411 ASITTTQLIEI
+411 ASI
-422 KNNISLEASFN
+422 
-433 NTIKELES
+433 S
-441 SKAQLLNEINTLK
+441 S
-454 VKNTELGSISS
+454 S
-465 TQEKEITALT
+465 QEKEITALT
-475 TVIDNFRATSNQAS
+475 TAIENFRNTSNQSS

-508 EIATNTNLTNDLNKI
+508 EKATNTDLTNDLNKI

-528 TQITQLTTEV
+528 TQIPQLTTEV

-560 TEKSAHQNTKSGLS
+560 TEKSAHKNTKSGLS
-574 KSVKNKTTEINTLT
+574 TSVKNKTTEINSLT
-588 AELYNAK
+588 AELNTAK

-605 KNLKECVTNT
+605 KNLKECATNS

-628 LITLKTT
+628 LSTLKTT

-658 TLELQLRTTKSEIS
+658 TLELQLQTTKSEIS
-672 ALEISNTQLK
+672 ALETSNTELK

-696 ASEMVK
+696 AADMVK

-729 QTQSASVYKNLDAV
+729 QTQSASAYKNLDAV

>member
-1 MKQLISTTLLLL
+1 
-13 AFLSTT
+13 FLSTT

-125 REYRIKQLI
+125 KEYRIKQLI

-148 GWVKNKLVHGVDEHN
+148 GWVKNKLVNGVDEHN

-171 NIYDIYINSKYL
+171 NIYDIYINSEYL

-218 STAVADYTNENT
+218 STAVANYTNKNT

-263 LQLDEIKALT
+263 LQSDEIIALT
-273 AKNTSLANITTE
+273 TKNTSLANITTE
-285 QEEEII
+285 Q
-291 ELNSLI
+291 
-297 TDLKEKANK
+297 
-306 AEELETSNNSLQTTV
+306 
-321 SSLTSENNS
+321 
-330 LSSEI
+330 
-335 KTLKIRNSDLATIS
+335 
-349 STKEKEIIELNSLI
+349 EKEIIELNSLI

-372 AEELEN
+372 AEELET

-394 NSLSSEVKTL
+394 NSLSSEVTNL
-404 TTRNSDL
+404 TIMNSDL
-411 ASITTTQLIEI
+411 ASI
-422 KNNISLEASFN
+422 
-433 NTIKELES
+433 S
-441 SKAQLLNEINTLK
+441 S
-454 VKNTELGSISS
+454 S
-465 TQEKEITALT
+465 QEKEITALT
-475 TVIDNFRATSNQAS
+475 TAIEKFRNTSNQSS

-508 EIATNTNLTNDLNKI
+508 EKATNTDLTNDLNKI

-560 TEKSAHQNTKSGLS
+560 TEKSAHKNTKSGLS
-574 KSVKNKTTEINTLT
+574 RSVKNKTTEINTLT
-588 AELYNAK
+588 AELNKAK
-595 EQLKTAKKTA
+595 EQLKSVKKTA
-605 KNLKECVTNT
+605 KNLKECATNA
-615 STLSVDLKNANTE
+615 STLSVDLRNANTE
-628 LITLKTT
+628 LSTLKTT

-658 TLELQLRTTKSEIS
+658 TLELKLQTTKSEIS
-672 ALEISNTQLK
+672 ALETSNTELK

-696 ASEMVK
+696 ASDMVK

-729 QTQSASVYKNLDAV
+729 QTQSASAYKNLDAV

>member
-13 AFLSTT
+13 AFLSIT
-19 LNAQQISSDA
+19 LNAQQISSEA

-35 HEDFNAEGEYFKIIT
+35 HEDFNTEGEYFKIVT

-86 VIKAAVRIGPSE
+86 VIKTAVRIGPSE

-125 REYRIKQLI
+125 KEYRIKQLI

-148 GWVKNKLVHGVDEHN
+148 GWVKNKLVNGVDEHN

-171 NIYDIYINSKYL
+171 NIYDIYINSEYL

-218 STAVADYTNENT
+218 STAVANYTNENT

-306 AEELETSNNSLQTTV
+306 AEELETSN
-321 SSLTSENNS
+321 
-330 LSSEI
+330 
-335 KTLKIRNSDLATIS
+335 
-349 STKEKEIIELNSLI
+349 
-363 TSLKEKANK
+363 
-372 AEELEN
+372 
-378 SNTSLQTTV
+378 TSLQTTV

-422 KNNISLEASFN
+422 KNNISLVASFN

-454 VKNTELGSISS
+454 VKNTELASISS
-465 TQEKEITALT
+465 TQEKEITTLT
-475 TVIDNFRATSNQAS
+475 TAIDNFRATSNQAS

-508 EIATNTNLTNDLNKI
+508 EKTTNTNLTNDLNKI

-560 TEKSAHQNTKSGLS
+560 TEKIAHKNTKSGLS

-588 AELYNAK
+588 AELNNAK

-605 KNLKECVTNT
+605 KNLKECATNA
-615 STLSVDLKNANTE
+615 STLSVDLRNANTE
-628 LITLKTT
+628 LRTLKTT

-672 ALEISNTQLK
+672 ALEISNTELK

-729 QTQSASVYKNLDAV
+729 QTQSASAYKNLDAV

>member
-35 HEDFNAEGEYFKIIT
+35 HEDFNTEGKYFKIVT

-86 VIKAAVRIGPSE
+86 VIKTAVRIGPSA

-134 GNNYQTLSGNAKQE
+134 GDSYQTLSGNAKQE
-148 GWVKNKLVHGVDEHN
+148 GWVKNKLVNGVDEHN

-171 NIYDIYINSKYL
+171 NIYDIYINSEYL

-218 STAVADYTNENT
+218 STAVANYTNENT

-253 LNELNTDSKA
+253 LNELNTDSKT

-285 QEEEII
+285 QE
-291 ELNSLI
+291 
-297 TDLKEKANK
+297 
-306 AEELETSNNSLQTTV
+306 
-321 SSLTSENNS
+321 
-330 LSSEI
+330 
-335 KTLKIRNSDLATIS
+335 
-349 STKEKEIIELNSLI
+349 
-363 TSLKEKANK
+363 
-372 AEELEN
+372 
-378 SNTSLQTTV
+378 
-387 SSLTSEN
+387 
-394 NSLSSEVKTL
+394 
-404 TTRNSDL
+404 
-411 ASITTTQLIEI
+411 
-422 KNNISLEASFN
+422 
-433 NTIKELES
+433 
-441 SKAQLLNEINTLK
+441 
-454 VKNTELGSISS
+454 
-465 TQEKEITALT
+465 KEITALT
-475 TVIDNFRATSNQAS
+475 TAIENFRNTSNQSS

-508 EIATNTNLTNDLNKI
+508 EKATNTDLTNDLNKI

-560 TEKSAHQNTKSGLS
+560 TEKSAHKNTKSGLS

-588 AELYNAK
+588 AELNKAK
-595 EQLKTAKKTA
+595 EQLKSVKKTA
-605 KNLKECVTNT
+605 KNLKECATNA
-615 STLSVDLKNANTE
+615 STLSVDLRNANTE
-628 LITLKTT
+628 LSTLKTT

-658 TLELQLRTTKSEIS
+658 TLELQLRTAKSEIS
-672 ALEISNTQLK
+672 ALETSNTELK

-696 ASEMVK
+696 ASDMVK

-729 QTQSASVYKNLDAV
+729 QTQSASAYKNLDAV

-768 HQKAINAKGYTSA
+768 HQKAINAKGYSSA

>member
-1 MKQLISTTLLLL
+1 MKPLISTTLLLL

-35 HEDFNAEGEYFKIIT
+35 HEDFNTEGKYFKIVT
-50 TTDNYF
+50 TNDNYF

-86 VIKAAVRIGPSE
+86 VIKTAVRIGPSK

-134 GNNYQTLSGNAKQE
+134 GDSYQTLSGNAKQE

-171 NIYDIYINSKYL
+171 NIYDIYINSEYL

-192 SGSCGLIISPATKAR
+192 SGSCGLTISPATKAR
-207 ISYYYINTKGE
+207 ISYYYINTKEE
-218 STAVADYTNENT
+218 STTVAKYTNENT

-253 LNELNTDSKA
+253 LNELNSDSKA
-263 LQLDEIKALT
+263 LQSDEIKALI
-273 AKNTSLANITTE
+273 AKNTSLANITIE
-285 QEEEII
+285 QEKEII
-291 ELNSLI
+291 KLNS
-297 TDLKEKANK
+297 DSKAQ
-306 AEELETSNNSLQTTV
+306 SD
-321 SSLTSENNS
+321 
-330 LSSEI
+330 EI
-335 KTLKIRNSDLATIS
+335 KALIAKNISLANIKIEQ
-349 STKEKEIIELNSLI
+349 EKEIIELNSLI
-363 TSLKEKANK
+363 TSLKKKSNK
-372 AEELEN
+372 AEELET

-394 NSLSSEVKTL
+394 NSLSTELKTL

-411 ASITTTQLIEI
+411 ASITTSQYIEI
-422 KNNISLEASFN
+422 KNNISLEASLN

-441 SKAQLLNEINTLK
+441 SKAQLLNKLNTLK
-454 VKNTELGSISS
+454 VKNTELASISS
-465 TQEKEITALT
+465 TQEKEITALST
-475 TVIDNFRATSNQAS
+475 AIENSENTSSQSS

-508 EIATNTNLTNDLNKI
+508 EQATNTDLTNQINKI
-523 NKSTN
+523 NKLTN
-528 TQITQLTTEV
+528 TKIIQLTNQVKVNLSQV
-538 KTLKNKVAKLQTSNS
+538 KTLKNKVGKIQASNS

-560 TEKSAHQNTKSGLS
+560 TEKSAHKNTKSGLS
-574 KSVKNKTTEINTLT
+574 KSIKNKTTEIKTLT
-588 AELYNAK
+588 TELNNAK

-605 KNLKECVTNT
+605 KNLKECTTNT
-615 STLSVDLKNANTE
+615 SNLSVDLKNVNTE

-635 QTKHDKVT
+635 QTKHDRVT

-672 ALEISNTQLK
+672 ALETSNTELK
-682 ALFIQKDFELNGVK
+682 ALFIQKDFEMNGVK
-696 ASEMVK
+696 ASDMVK

-729 QTQSASVYKNLDAV
+729 QTQSASAYKNLDAV
-743 WYQSNENG
+743 WYQSNKNG

-760 SSPKEAAD
+760 SSPKEAAN

>member
-35 HEDFNAEGEYFKIIT
+35 HEDFNTEGKYFKIVT

-86 VIKAAVRIGPSE
+86 VIKTAVRIGPSA

-110 QQDGKG
+110 QQNGKG

-125 REYRIKQLI
+125 KEYRIKQLI

-148 GWVKNKLVHGVDEHN
+148 GWVKNKLVNGVDEHN

-171 NIYDIYINSKYL
+171 NIYDIYINSEYL

-207 ISYYYINTKGE
+207 ISYYYMNTKGE
-218 STAVADYTNENT
+218 STEVANYTNENT

-263 LQLDEIKALT
+263 LQSDEIKALT

-285 QEEEII
+285 QEKEII
-291 ELNSLI
+291 DLNSLI

-306 AEELETSNNSLQTTV
+306 AEKLET
-321 SSLTSENNS
+321 
-330 LSSEI
+330 
-335 KTLKIRNSDLATIS
+335 
-349 STKEKEIIELNSLI
+349 
-363 TSLKEKANK
+363 
-372 AEELEN
+372 

-394 NSLSSEVKTL
+394 NSLSSEVTNL
-404 TTRNSDL
+404 TIMNSDL
-411 ASITTTQLIEI
+411 ASI
-422 KNNISLEASFN
+422 
-433 NTIKELES
+433 S
-441 SKAQLLNEINTLK
+441 S
-454 VKNTELGSISS
+454 S
-465 TQEKEITALT
+465 QEKEITALT
-475 TVIDNFRATSNQAS
+475 TAIENFRNTSNQSS

-508 EIATNTNLTNDLNKI
+508 EKATNSDLKNDLNKI

-560 TEKSAHQNTKSGLS
+560 TEKSAHKNTKSGLS

-588 AELYNAK
+588 AELNNAK

-605 KNLKECVTNT
+605 KNLKECATNT

-658 TLELQLRTTKSEIS
+658 ALELQLRTTKSEIS
-672 ALEISNTQLK
+672 ALEISNTELK

-729 QTQSASVYKNLDAV
+729 QNQSASAYKNLDAV

>member
-35 HEDFNAEGEYFKIIT
+35 HEDFNTEGEYFKIIT

-86 VIKAAVRIGPSE
+86 VIKTAVRIGPSE

-148 GWVKNKLVHGVDEHN
+148 GWVKNKLVNGVDEHN

-171 NIYDIYINSKYL
+171 NIYDIYINSEYL

-218 STAVADYTNENT
+218 STAVANYTNENT

-263 LQLDEIKALT
+263 LQSDEIKALT
-273 AKNTSLANITTE
+273 AKNTSLANITIE
-285 QEEEII
+285 Q
-291 ELNSLI
+291 
-297 TDLKEKANK
+297 
-306 AEELETSNNSLQTTV
+306 
-321 SSLTSENNS
+321 
-330 LSSEI
+330 
-335 KTLKIRNSDLATIS
+335 
-349 STKEKEIIELNSLI
+349 EKEIIELNSLI

-372 AEELEN
+372 AEELET

-394 NSLSSEVKTL
+394 NSLSSEVK
-404 TTRNSDL
+404 
-411 ASITTTQLIEI
+411 I
-422 KNNISLEASFN
+422 
-433 NTIKELES
+433 
-441 SKAQLLNEINTLK
+441 
-454 VKNTELGSISS
+454 
-465 TQEKEITALT
+465 
-475 TVIDNFRATSNQAS
+475 
-489 ATNKQL
+489 
-495 NKKISGLKQQISL
+495 
-508 EIATNTNLTNDLNKI
+508 
-523 NKSTN
+523 
-528 TQITQLTTEV
+528 
-538 KTLKNKVAKLQTSNS
+538 
-553 TLSADLS
+553 
-560 TEKSAHQNTKSGLS
+560 
-574 KSVKNKTTEINTLT
+574 
-588 AELYNAK
+588 
-595 EQLKTAKKTA
+595 
-605 KNLKECVTNT
+605 
-615 STLSVDLKNANTE
+615 
-628 LITLKTT
+628 
-635 QTKHDKVT
+635 
-643 ADLNSKITVLSNQIS
+643 
-658 TLELQLRTTKSEIS
+658 
-672 ALEISNTQLK
+672 
-682 ALFIQKDFELNGVK
+682 
-696 ASEMVK
+696 
-702 ETTVYVPTPKNLK
+702 
-715 SNKVVYAVQLGMFM
+715 
-729 QTQSASVYKNLDAV
+729 
-743 WYQSNENG
+743 
-751 TYQYLSGEF
+751 
-760 SSPKEAAD
+760 
-768 HQKAINAKGYTSA
+768 
-781 FVVTIT
+781 
-787 K
+787 

>member
-35 HEDFNAEGEYFKIIT
+35 HEDFNTEGKYFKIVT

-86 VIKAAVRIGPSE
+86 VIKTAVRIGPSA

-125 REYRIKQLI
+125 KEYRIKQLI

-148 GWVKNKLVHGVDEHN
+148 GWLKNKLVNGVDEHN

-171 NIYDIYINSKYL
+171 NIYDIYINSEYL

-218 STAVADYTNENT
+218 STAVANYTNENT

-253 LNELNTDSKA
+253 LNELNSDSKA
-263 LQLDEIKALT
+263 LQSDEIKALT
-273 AKNTSLANITTE
+273 AKNTSLSNITTE
-285 QEEEII
+285 Q
-291 ELNSLI
+291 
-297 TDLKEKANK
+297 
-306 AEELETSNNSLQTTV
+306 
-321 SSLTSENNS
+321 
-330 LSSEI
+330 
-335 KTLKIRNSDLATIS
+335 
-349 STKEKEIIELNSLI
+349 EKEIIELNSLI

-372 AEELEN
+372 AEEAET

-394 NSLSSEVKTL
+394 NSLSSEVTNL
-404 TTRNSDL
+404 TIMNSDL
-411 ASITTTQLIEI
+411 ASI
-422 KNNISLEASFN
+422 
-433 NTIKELES
+433 S
-441 SKAQLLNEINTLK
+441 S
-454 VKNTELGSISS
+454 S
-465 TQEKEITALT
+465 QEKEITALT
-475 TVIDNFRATSNQAS
+475 TAIENFRNTSNQSS

-508 EIATNTNLTNDLNKI
+508 EKATNTDLTNDLNKI

-560 TEKSAHQNTKSGLS
+560 TEKSAHKNTKSGLS

-588 AELYNAK
+588 AELNKAK
-595 EQLKTAKKTA
+595 EQLKSVKKTA
-605 KNLKECVTNT
+605 KNLKECATNA
-615 STLSVDLKNANTE
+615 STLSVDLRNVNTE
-628 LITLKTT
+628 LSTLKTT

-643 ADLNSKITVLSNQIS
+643 ADLNSKITLLSNQIS
-658 TLELQLRTTKSEIS
+658 TLELKLQTTKSEIS
-672 ALEISNTQLK
+672 ALETSNTELK

-696 ASEMVK
+696 ASDMVK

-729 QTQSASVYKNLDAV
+729 QTQSASAYKNLDAV

>member
-35 HEDFNAEGEYFKIIT
+35 HEDFNTEGEYFKIIT

-86 VIKAAVRIGPSE
+86 VIKTAVRIGPSA

-134 GNNYQTLSGNAKQE
+134 GDNYQTLSGNAKQE
-148 GWVKNKLVHGVDEHN
+148 GWVKNKLVNGVDEHN

-171 NIYDIYINSKYL
+171 NIYDIYINSEYL

-218 STAVADYTNENT
+218 STAVANYTNENT

-253 LNELNTDSKA
+253 LNELNTDSKT

-285 QEEEII
+285 Q
-291 ELNSLI
+291 
-297 TDLKEKANK
+297 
-306 AEELETSNNSLQTTV
+306 
-321 SSLTSENNS
+321 
-330 LSSEI
+330 
-335 KTLKIRNSDLATIS
+335 
-349 STKEKEIIELNSLI
+349 EKEIIELNSLI

-372 AEELEN
+372 AEELET

-394 NSLSSEVKTL
+394 NSLSSEVTNL
-404 TTRNSDL
+404 TIMNSDL
-411 ASITTTQLIEI
+411 ASI
-422 KNNISLEASFN
+422 
-433 NTIKELES
+433 S
-441 SKAQLLNEINTLK
+441 S
-454 VKNTELGSISS
+454 S
-465 TQEKEITALT
+465 QEKEITALT
-475 TVIDNFRATSNQAS
+475 TAIENFRNTSNQSS

-508 EIATNTNLTNDLNKI
+508 EKATNTDLTNDLNKI

-560 TEKSAHQNTKSGLS
+560 TEKSAHKNTKSGLS
-574 KSVKNKTTEINTLT
+574 TSVKNKTTEINTLT
-588 AELYNAK
+588 AELNKAK
-595 EQLKTAKKTA
+595 EQLKSVKKTA
-605 KNLKECVTNT
+605 KNLKECATNA
-615 STLSVDLKNANTE
+615 STLSVDLRNANTE
-628 LITLKTT
+628 LSTLKTT

-658 TLELQLRTTKSEIS
+658 TLELKLQTTKSEIS
-672 ALEISNTQLK
+672 ALETSNTELK

-696 ASEMVK
+696 ASDMVK

-729 QTQSASVYKNLDAV
+729 QTQSASAYKNLDAV

>member
-35 HEDFNAEGEYFKIIT
+35 HEDFNTEGKYFKIVT

-86 VIKAAVRIGPSE
+86 VIKTAVRIGPSA

-134 GNNYQTLSGNAKQE
+134 GDSYQTLSGNAKQE
-148 GWVKNKLVHGVDEHN
+148 GWVKNKLVNGVDEHN

-171 NIYDIYINSKYL
+171 NIYDIYINSEYL

-218 STAVADYTNENT
+218 STAVANYTNENT

-253 LNELNTDSKA
+253 LNELNTDSKT

-285 QEEEII
+285 QE
-291 ELNSLI
+291 
-297 TDLKEKANK
+297 
-306 AEELETSNNSLQTTV
+306 
-321 SSLTSENNS
+321 
-330 LSSEI
+330 
-335 KTLKIRNSDLATIS
+335 
-349 STKEKEIIELNSLI
+349 
-363 TSLKEKANK
+363 
-372 AEELEN
+372 
-378 SNTSLQTTV
+378 
-387 SSLTSEN
+387 
-394 NSLSSEVKTL
+394 
-404 TTRNSDL
+404 
-411 ASITTTQLIEI
+411 
-422 KNNISLEASFN
+422 
-433 NTIKELES
+433 
-441 SKAQLLNEINTLK
+441 
-454 VKNTELGSISS
+454 
-465 TQEKEITALT
+465 KEITALT
-475 TVIDNFRATSNQAS
+475 TAIENFRNTSNQSS

-508 EIATNTNLTNDLNKI
+508 EKATNTDLTNDLNKI

-560 TEKSAHQNTKSGLS
+560 TEKSAHKNTKSGLS
-574 KSVKNKTTEINTLT
+574 TSVKNKTTEINTLT
-588 AELYNAK
+588 AELNKAK
-595 EQLKTAKKTA
+595 EQLKSVKKTA
-605 KNLKECVTNT
+605 KNLKECATNA
-615 STLSVDLKNANTE
+615 STLSVDLRNANTE
-628 LITLKTT
+628 LSTLKTT

-658 TLELQLRTTKSEIS
+658 TLELQLRTAKSEIS
-672 ALEISNTQLK
+672 ALETSNTELK

-696 ASEMVK
+696 ASDMVK

-729 QTQSASVYKNLDAV
+729 QTQSASAYKNLDAV

>member
-35 HEDFNAEGEYFKIIT
+35 HEDFNTEGEYFKIVT

-134 GNNYQTLSGNAKQE
+134 GDGYQTLSGNAKQE
-148 GWVKNKLVHGVDEHN
+148 GWVKNKLVNGVDEHN

-171 NIYDIYINSKYL
+171 NIYDIYINSEYL

-218 STAVADYTNENT
+218 STAVANYTNENT

-253 LNELNTDSKA
+253 LNELNTDSKV
-263 LQLDEIKALT
+263 LQSDEIKALT

-285 QEEEII
+285 Q
-291 ELNSLI
+291 
-297 TDLKEKANK
+297 
-306 AEELETSNNSLQTTV
+306 
-321 SSLTSENNS
+321 
-330 LSSEI
+330 
-335 KTLKIRNSDLATIS
+335 
-349 STKEKEIIELNSLI
+349 EKEIIELNSLI

-372 AEELEN
+372 AEELET
-378 SNTSLQTTV
+378 SYTSLQTTV
-387 SSLTSEN
+387 SSLTSKN
-394 NSLSSEVKTL
+394 NSLSSKVKTL

-411 ASITTTQLIEI
+411 A
-422 KNNISLEASFN
+422 
-433 NTIKELES
+433 
-441 SKAQLLNEINTLK
+441 
-454 VKNTELGSISS
+454 SISS

-475 TVIDNFRATSNQAS
+475 TAIENFKNTSNQSS

-495 NKKISGLKQQISL
+495 NKKISGLKLQISL
-508 EIATNTNLTNDLNKI
+508 EQATNTDLTNQINKI

-528 TQITQLTTEV
+528 TQITQLTNQVKVNLSQV
-538 KTLKNKVAKLQTSNS
+538 KTLKNKVTQLQTSNS

-560 TEKSAHQNTKSGLS
+560 TEKSAHKNTKSGIS
-574 KSVKNKTTEINTLT
+574 KSVRNKTTEINTLT
-588 AELYNAK
+588 ADLNNAK
-595 EQLKTAKKTA
+595 EQLKTAI
-605 KNLKECVTNT
+605 
-615 STLSVDLKNANTE
+615 STLSGDLWSANTE
-628 LITLKTT
+628 LSTLKTT

-658 TLELQLRTTKSEIS
+658 TLELQLQTTKSEIS
-672 ALEISNTQLK
+672 VLEITNTELK

-696 ASEMVK
+696 ASDMVK
-702 ETTVYVPTPKNLK
+702 ETTVYIPTPKNLK

-768 HQKAINAKGYTSA
+768 HQKAINAKGYSSA

>member
-35 HEDFNAEGEYFKIIT
+35 HEDFNTEGKYFKIVT

-86 VIKAAVRIGPSE
+86 VIKTAVRIGPSA

-110 QQDGKG
+110 QEDGKG

-134 GNNYQTLSGNAKQE
+134 GDSYQTLSGNAKQE
-148 GWVKNKLVHGVDEHN
+148 GWVKNKLVNGVDEHN

-171 NIYDIYINSKYL
+171 NIYDIYINSEYL

-218 STAVADYTNENT
+218 STAVANYTNENT

-253 LNELNTDSKA
+253 LNELNTDSKT

-285 QEEEII
+285 QE
-291 ELNSLI
+291 
-297 TDLKEKANK
+297 
-306 AEELETSNNSLQTTV
+306 
-321 SSLTSENNS
+321 
-330 LSSEI
+330 
-335 KTLKIRNSDLATIS
+335 
-349 STKEKEIIELNSLI
+349 KEIIELNSLI

-372 AEELEN
+372 AEEAET

-394 NSLSSEVKTL
+394 NSLSSEVTNL
-404 TTRNSDL
+404 TIMNSDL
-411 ASITTTQLIEI
+411 ASI
-422 KNNISLEASFN
+422 
-433 NTIKELES
+433 S
-441 SKAQLLNEINTLK
+441 S
-454 VKNTELGSISS
+454 S
-465 TQEKEITALT
+465 QEKEITALT
-475 TVIDNFRATSNQAS
+475 TAIENFRNTSNQSS

-508 EIATNTNLTNDLNKI
+508 EKATNTDLTNDLNKI

-560 TEKSAHQNTKSGLS
+560 TEKSAHKNTKSGLS

-588 AELYNAK
+588 AELNKAK
-595 EQLKTAKKTA
+595 EQLKSVKKTA
-605 KNLKECVTNT
+605 KNLKECATNA
-615 STLSVDLKNANTE
+615 STLSVDLRNVNTE
-628 LITLKTT
+628 LSTLKTT

-643 ADLNSKITVLSNQIS
+643 ADLNSKITLLSNQIS
-658 TLELQLRTTKSEIS
+658 TLELKLQTTKSEIS
-672 ALEISNTQLK
+672 ALETSNTELK

-696 ASEMVK
+696 ASDMVK

-729 QTQSASVYKNLDAV
+729 QTQSASAYKNLDAV

>member
-19 LNAQQISSDA
+19 LNAQQISSEA

-35 HEDFNAEGEYFKIIT
+35 HEDFNTEGEYFKIVT

-56 ILDKGDYLLSR
+56 ILDKGEYLLSR
-67 NNKDSEYAIIAN
+67 NNKDSEYAMIAN

-86 VIKAAVRIGPSE
+86 VIKTAVRIGPSK

-134 GNNYQTLSGNAKQE
+134 GDSYQTLSGNAKQE
-148 GWVKNKLVHGVDEHN
+148 GWVKNKLVNGVDEHN

-171 NIYDIYINSKYL
+171 NIYDIYINSEYL

-218 STAVADYTNENT
+218 STAVANYTNENT

-263 LQLDEIKALT
+263 LQSDEIKALT
-273 AKNTSLANITTE
+273 AKNTSLANITIE
-285 QEEEII
+285 Q
-291 ELNSLI
+291 
-297 TDLKEKANK
+297 
-306 AEELETSNNSLQTTV
+306 
-321 SSLTSENNS
+321 
-330 LSSEI
+330 
-335 KTLKIRNSDLATIS
+335 
-349 STKEKEIIELNSLI
+349 EKEIIELNSLI

-372 AEELEN
+372 AEELET

-394 NSLSSEVKTL
+394 NSLSSEVTNL
-404 TTRNSDL
+404 TIMNSDL
-411 ASITTTQLIEI
+411 ASI
-422 KNNISLEASFN
+422 
-433 NTIKELES
+433 S
-441 SKAQLLNEINTLK
+441 S
-454 VKNTELGSISS
+454 S
-465 TQEKEITALT
+465 QEKEITALT
-475 TVIDNFRATSNQAS
+475 TAIENFRNTSNQSS

-508 EIATNTNLTNDLNKI
+508 EKATNTDLTNDLNKI

-560 TEKSAHQNTKSGLS
+560 TEKSAHKNTKSGIS
-574 KSVKNKTTEINTLT
+574 KSERNKTTEINTLT
-588 AELYNAK
+588 AELNNAK

-605 KNLKECVTNT
+605 KNLKECATNA
-615 STLSVDLKNANTE
+615 STLSVDLKNVNTE
-628 LITLKTT
+628 LSTLKTT

-643 ADLNSKITVLSNQIS
+643 ADLNSKITLLSNQIS
-658 TLELQLRTTKSEIS
+658 TLELQLQTTKSEIS
-672 ALEISNTQLK
+672 ALETSNTELK

-696 ASEMVK
+696 ASDMVK

-729 QTQSASVYKNLDAV
+729 QTQSASAYKNLDAV